1 MNRRKIVSILLITL
15 AIFILSACAETNTIS
30 KEPTSDSTNENI
42 TLNVALFPYVPHP
55 ELFQKVINDKWEK
68 LHPDVKLNFQDWDC
82 YDEKTI
88 GDDLDV
94 VTFDGLYLTEYAST
108 GQLLELDSSAIS
120 QQDDIWQFVRDG
132 IQYDGKTYGAA
143 QMICANLFFYRDDDT
158 DLDNIHTVEE
168 LYDLFGE
175 NMLEEAVPKDNQ
187 GLLVDLSSGT
197 GNICF
202 YLDAFIDA
210 KAVYSDFKELPDLE
224 HINEQAVE
232 GLNEMIL
239 MEGRP
244 LVNTETNWAEL
255 FGQGKGRAYIGYSET
270 MADMKTDLSQLKIST
285 LSLADR
291 EDIPLFY
298 VDIVAVNNHLSG
310 EENTEKRELA
320 IALVNLMTSQETMT
334 EIIGGGECQYILPA
348 RIGCY
353 DTLKEKFPIYTQLK
367 AIAEKPNNH
376 VFRMG
381 ADAHNYIKDAKKV
394 LPHYLL
400 NTN

>member
-30 KEPTSDSTNENI
+30 KESTSDSTNENI

-55 ELFQKVINDKWEK
+55 ELFQKVINDKWEES
-68 LHPDVKLNFQDWDC
+68 HSNVKLNFQYWDC
-82 YDEKTI
+82 YEEKTI
-88 GDDLDV
+88 GDNLDV

-108 GQLLELDSSAIS
+108 GQLLELDS
-120 QQDDIWQFVRDG
+120 QQDDIWEFVRDG

-143 QMICANLFFYRDDDT
+143 QMICANLFFYRDGDT

-175 NMLEEAVPKDNQ
+175 NILEEAVPKDNQ

-239 MEGRP
+239 MEGRQ
-244 LVNTETNWAEL
+244 LVKSDTNWAEL

-270 MADMKTDLSQLKIST
+270 MAAMKTDLSHLKVST

-298 VDIVAVNNHLSG
+298 VDIVAVNNNLSG
-310 EENTEKRELA
+310 EENTEKRKLA
-320 IALVNLMTSQETMT
+320 IELVNLMTSQDTMT

-348 RIGCY
+348 GISCY

-381 ADAHNYIKDAKKV
+381 ADAHDYIEDAKQV